1 MGHSKKSSFQ
11 RDARQGGILP
21 FVIVILFI
29 LITVTAAL
37 HTSQTRA
44 VRKVTQATADL
55 QFHQASE
62 FAAAE
67 IIGNPQPL
75 PDWLDVTTSVD
86 KESNEDRELK
96 PSYSSELW
104 NELPNLN
111 PKDEE
116 YAPGHYSYKI
126 FPKTNDA
133 GLKVHGGR
141 HLWLVAHQSAGYA
154 AYAPKGTIKLG
165 ETVGWANPTFE
176 DTRKVK
182 EAFSGVP
189 TDIAG
194 LGNIE
199 VEELRYGS
207 AFTKDGE
214 IDLGSDSQGVGFKG
228 YFPHQNYETKL
239 KTTLD
244 KTRDDFYL
252 YAASGDKT
260 PQLTGGV
267 LQTAGTMVKMLFGG
281 SGEPSLSLEQ
291 AWGIPFP
298 MIPGFAMTVP
308 GIFYEFW
315 FHMPYAPDF
324 QNFNSVKPEEATEQA
339 KQVKKLKDE
348 IDDLEKAIAAKR
360 RELNNE
366 TSESKKKKLQKELN
380 KLKDD
385 KRDKEKE
392 LKKLEKEIK
401 KRSDKARDEVK
412 NKSGSK
418 PPDGPETRAQDK
430 NLSKKGSLGW
440 AYSPLLDNMLNLL
453 TSIISGDGEKI
464 AESFVNKVRIV
475 HYGDKDEVPE
485 FRFNDGLYAKSTWT
499 VPPGRTFRYRGN
511 MQVEGDVW
519 LQKGSLMAIDGNL
532 TLSNPNP
539 SNNPLK
545 PAGKL
550 VMEEGSTLVVKG
562 DLALDGTSKYGS
574 LWTCS
579 KPGLLSPVSTAILVE
594 GTVNI
599 PYGSFSATTL
609 ADAADWLAKEYGGP
623 SEIKDGIQIL
633 MNDVAPNLSKIAGP
647 FHTRKPFFARYA
659 ATFQLTI
666 VPTPVG
672 PVPIPTPIPLPRK
685 NVLVPVF
692 RAFTLIYSP
701 AMNYSLG
708 ENLYTQAD
716 WWAFGDG
723 VVPAIIKVHPE
734 PLLRSI
740 KKINLSSL
748 SPNIDWEDE
757 LKSLSEDLLKE
768 GMKFAVEEVGRA
780 LVKQVI
786 SAAIPFGSIVAEVA
800 DQIVDAVDTRG
811 DRLEELAKKAVQRSI
826 EPIVGKLRSWAD
838 DLKNLVEDQLSEA
851 YLREITGPLIY
862 AKSILVDDGR
872 LMAGMLVAEET
883 LNVGSARFV
892 GSLTSFEGNI
902 SANTFYFTPQFT
914 RASLYKPKAT
924 KSNWLERGLQYEY
937 GDKFDSKTAVD
948 VNTVLWEISTESWN
962 R

>member
-1 MGHSKKSSFQ
+1 MGHSKQSRLQHNAKL
-11 RDARQGGILP
+11 GGILP
-21 FVIVILFI
+21 FVLVILFV

-37 HTSQTRA
+37 HTSQTNA

-55 QFHQASE
+55 QFHQSSE

-67 IIGNPQPL
+67 IAGNPQPL
-75 PDWLDVTTSVD
+75 PDWLSVTTTVE
-86 KESNEDRELK
+86 KESDERELK
-96 PSYSSELW
+96 PSYSSRLW
-104 NELPNLN
+104 EGMPNLN

-116 YAPGHYSYKI
+116 YAPGHLSYKI

-141 HLWLVAHQSAGYA
+141 HLWLVAHQSSGYT
-154 AYAPKGTIKLG
+154 AYAPKGKIKLG

-176 DTRKVK
+176 DERQVK

-189 TDIAG
+189 TDIACDG
-194 LGNIE
+194 DLE
-199 VEELRYGS
+199 VENLRYGS
-207 AFTKDGE
+207 AYSKRGQL
-214 IDLGSDSQGVGFKG
+214 DLGSDSQGVGFRG
-228 YFPHQNYETKL
+228 HFPLRNYEIQL
-239 KTTLD
+239 KTSLD
-244 KTRDDFYL
+244 KLRDDFYL

-260 PQLTGGV
+260 AQLTGGV

-281 SGEPSLSLEQ
+281 SGQPSLTLEQ
-291 AWGIPFP
+291 AWEIPFP

-315 FHMPYAPDF
+315 FHMPYPPDF
-324 QNFNSVKPEEATEQA
+324 KSFDAVDPKEANEQA
-339 KQVKKLKDE
+339 QQVKKLKKELDDIKAE
-348 IDDLEKAIAAKR
+348 IAEKQ
-360 RELNNE
+360 RELNAATSDSERDKINE
-366 TSESKKKKLQKELN
+366 KLR
-380 KLKDD
+380 KLRKD
-385 KRDKEKE
+385 KTDKEKE
-392 LKKLEKEIK
+392 LKDLQEEIEE
-401 KRSDKARDEVK
+401 RSDKAQEEVK
-412 NKSGSK
+412 RKSGSK
-418 PPDGPETRAQDK
+418 PPDGPETRAEDK
-430 NLSKKGSLGW
+430 NLDKKGITGW
-440 AYSPLLDNMLNLL
+440 SYSPLLDNMLSLL
-453 TSIISGDGEKI
+453 KGVIGGNGEEI
-464 AESFVNKVRIV
+464 ASAFVNKVRVV
-475 HYGDKDEVPE
+475 HYGDKDEIPE
-485 FRFNDGLYAKSTWT
+485 FRFDDGLYAKSTWT
-499 VPPGRTFRYRGN
+499 VPPGRTFRYQGN
-511 MQVEGDVW
+511 MQIDGDVW

-562 DLALDGTSKYGS
+562 DLTLDGTSKYGS

-609 ADAADWLAKEYGGP
+609 EDAVDWLAKEYNGP
-623 SEIKDGIQIL
+623 SELKDAIHLL

-672 PVPIPTPIPLPRK
+672 PIPVPTPIPLPRK

-692 RAFTLIYSP
+692 RAFTLVYSP
-701 AMNYSLG
+701 SLNYSLG

-734 PLLRSI
+734 PLLRSVQR
-740 KKINLSSL
+740 INLSSL
-748 SPNIDWEDE
+748 TPDIDWEDE
-757 LKSLSEDLLKE
+757 LNKLKDDLLKE

-786 SAAIPFGSIVAEVA
+786 SAAIPFGSVVAEVA
-800 DQIVDAVDTRG
+800 DQIVDAIDQRG
-811 DRLEELAKKAVQRSI
+811 DTLEELAKKVVGRTL
-826 EPIVGKLRSWAD
+826 EPILGKLQTWAD

-862 AKSILVDDGR
+862 GKNILVDDGR
-872 LMAGMLVAEET
+872 LMSGMLVAEQT
-883 LNVGSARFV
+883 VSVGSERFV
-892 GSLTSFEGNI
+892 GSLTSFEGSI
-902 SANTFYFTPQFT
+902 TANTVYFTPHFT

-924 KSNWLERGLQYEY
+924 KTNWLERGLEYEY

-948 VNTVLWEISTESWN
+948 LNTDLWEVSTESWN